1 MDLYISALPNFAQ
14 LGTLVS
20 KRFLRVEPSAYIA
33 GLGEEADGK
42 ADDEAPLVQGT
53 PVGAKEMAVLRDSS
67 LWLTDPDHH
76 RVRFLGT
83 ILQLIWPVMSGAVYK
98 EVMVQAKQP
107 LEDAC
112 KMVRVLVVDGGLSGR
127 GRRKS
132 ACAALVCHHRM
143 GIALRGGDWRCVT

>member
-1 MDLYISALPNFAQ
+1 M
-14 LGTLVS
+14 VS
-20 KRFLRVEPSAYIA
+20 KRFLPVEPSPYIA
-33 GLGEEADGK
+33 GLSEEADGK
-42 ADDEAPLVQGT
+42 ADDEAPLVQGS

-112 KMVRVLVVDGGLSGR
+112 KMVRLLMVDGVLSRETGR
-127 GRRKS
+127 APAQRWK
-132 ACAALVCHHRM
+132 
-143 GIALRGGDWRCVT
+143 GIIVWSLR